1 MPLRIATE
9 EQRRRRAVFS
19 ATLRAEVFWVPA
31 GVARS
36 TSIRTDT
43 GASLAPWPATK
54 PQAARI
60 MLFSGQHTSLSSIVK
75 TVPRHVAIIMDGNG
89 RWAQR
94 RGLPRLVG
102 HEQGAKSI
110 RECVDAAIEAG
121 VEYLTLYAFS
131 SENWK
136 RPTTE
141 VQGLMKLLER
151 FLEDKLREM
160 LKEGVRL
167 QAIGRLTELPEVC
180 QRKLAEAIAATSAN
194 TRLTL
199 ILALSYS
206 GRTEIV
212 DAVKSIVRDARAGKL
227 DEEDVTQALFSE
239 RLYTANI
246 PDPDMLIRTSGEIR
260 LSNFLLWQLSYTE
273 IHVTSKLWPDFRK
286 VDFLNALNDFSQR
299 SRRYGGV

>member
-1 MPLRIATE
+1 
-9 EQRRRRAVFS
+9 
-19 ATLRAEVFWVPA
+19 
-31 GVARS
+31 
-36 TSIRTDT
+36 
-43 GASLAPWPATK
+43 
-54 PQAARI
+54 
-60 MLFSGQHTSLSSIVK
+60 
-75 TVPRHVAIIMDGNG
+75 MDGNG

-110 RECVDAAIEAG
+110 RECIDGAIEAG

-136 RPTTE
+136 RPAIE
-141 VQGLMKLLER
+141 VQGLMRLLER
-151 FLEDKLREM
+151 FLKDKLQE
-160 LKEGVRL
+160 LNDAGVRL
-167 QAIGRLTELPEVC
+167 QAIGRLTELPEIC
-180 QRKLAEAIAATSAN
+180 QRRLAETIADTSAN
-194 TRLTL
+194 SRLTL

-212 DAVKSIVRDARAGKL
+212 DAVRSIARDAVAGKL
-227 DEEDVTQALFSE
+227 GEQDITQELFSE
-239 RLYTANI
+239 RLYTADF
-246 PDPDMLIRTSGEIR
+246 PDPDLLIRTSGEVR

-286 VDFLNALNDFSQR
+286 EDLLNALHDFSQR